1 MALNTVVREGLVTKV
16 AVEQRLE
23 GGERGSNGDTWGR
36 VFHLEET
43 TSTKV
48 LSWNV
53 RNMVMEGGPSGWSQV
68 GKEGGGRP
76 WRQRGNGADRVGPQ
90 EPQ

>member
-43 TSTKV
+43 TSAKV

-53 RNMVMEGGPSGWSQV
+53 RNMVKWLEP
-68 GKEGGGRP
+68 GRQGER
-76 WRQRGNGADRVGPQ
+76 WEAVEAER
-90 EPQ
+90 